1 MKFVD
6 PQPQDDKAPKTSLG
20 IRKKAKGTRQKI
32 TRNNLSESTQ
42 ADPPKSTFQCD
53 SASKVIH
60 VKADRC
66 PVPVRQGTLRSL
78 IKKRK
83 KGGIWLAPNDGTDL
97 GPNDIR
103 NSISTIDKICARR

>member
-1 MKFVD
+1 MKIFD
-6 PQPQDDKAPKTSLG
+6 IQLQDDKAPKTSLG

-32 TRNNLSESTQ
+32 Q
-42 ADPPKSTFQCD
+42 YKGAPPKSTFQCN
-53 SASKVIH
+53 SAPKVIH

-103 NSISTIDKICARR
+103 NSISTIEKICARR

>member
-42 ADPPKSTFQCD
+42 EDPPPKSTFKCD
-53 SASKVIH
+53 SA
-60 VKADRC
+60 
-66 PVPVRQGTLRSL
+66 P
-78 IKKRK
+78 
-83 KGGIWLAPNDGTDL
+83 
-97 GPNDIR
+97 
-103 NSISTIDKICARR
+103 